1 MKNII
6 NRNVPTGL
14 KPFMGTEEYK
24 KQKRILI
31 KEVISRNNSKVIT
44 DIKELFNIL
53 KIKDGFTLSFH
64 HHLRN
69 GDEVMNMVL
78 SEVKRRNLKDITVA
92 ATGIFANNDMMEE
105 LILDGNITNIYTN
118 YINGKA
124 ARAISEGFLRGNLI
138 MQTHGGRPRSIE
150 SGELIIDVAFI
161 ATPTADKDGN
171 GNGLTGK
178 NACGVLG
185 YTISDMLYA
194 KQKVVVTDSL
204 VEEVNYNQIEGK
216 YIDYCLVV
224 ESIGRQS
231 GIVSGTT
238 KITKDPIGLKIAKDT
253 AKFIEEAGL
262 LKNDFSM
269 QTGAGGTSLAV
280 ASFVKDIM
288 EKDNI
293 KAKFASGGITA
304 YFVSM
309 LEQGLIENLYDV
321 QCFDLEAVKSAK
333 NNTSHKIMSA
343 SKYANPYDDPIVNKL
358 DFVILGATEI
368 DLDFNVNVTT
378 SSTGL
383 IMGGSGGH
391 SDTAHGAK
399 LTIIVS
405 PTMKA
410 RTPIIRERVTT
421 VTTPGSDVDVLVTE
435 RGIAINPKRNDL
447 IEMFKNSKLKIASIH
462 ELLEITHKYTGIP
475 KKTEFKKR
483 VVGVVQ
489 YRDGSIIDSI
499 YQIRKINE
507 L

>member
-1 MKNII
+1 MKNSL
-6 NRNVPTGL
+6 NRNVPNGL
-14 KPFMGTEEYK
+14 KPFLGTEKYK
-24 KQKRILI
+24 DSKRVII
-31 KEVISRNNSKVIT
+31 KEVIASNTSKVIN
-44 DIKELFNIL
+44 DIRKLFDLLNIT
-53 KIKDGFTLSFH
+53 DGFTLSFH

-78 SEVKRRNLKDITVA
+78 SEVKRRNLKDITLS
-92 ATGIFANNDMMEE
+92 ATGIFANNDMIEK
-105 LILDGNITNIYTN
+105 LIIDGNITNIYAN
-118 YINGKA
+118 YINGRTA
-124 ARAISEGFLRGNLI
+124 EAISEGYLQGNLI

-150 SGELIIDVAFI
+150 SGELKIDVAFI
-161 ATPTADKDGN
+161 ATPTSDSYGN
-171 GNGLTGK
+171 GNGLEGK

-204 VEEVNYNQIEGK
+204 VDEVKYSQIEGK
-216 YIDYCLVV
+216 YVDYVLVV
-224 ESIGRQS
+224 DSIGRQS

-253 AKFIEEAGL
+253 ASFIEETGL
-262 LKNDFSM
+262 IKNGFSM

-288 EKDNI
+288 IKDNI
-293 KAKFASGGITA
+293 KAKFASGGITS

-309 LEQGLIENLYDV
+309 LEEGLINDLYDV
-321 QCFDLEAVKSAK
+321 QCFDLEAVRSSKENK
-333 NNTSHKIMSA
+333 NHKIMSA
-343 SKYANPYDDPIVNKL
+343 SKYANPYDNPIVNQL

-368 DLDFNVNVTT
+368 DVDFNVNVIT
-378 SSTGL
+378 SSSGL

-410 RTPIIRERVTT
+410 RTPIIRDKVA
-421 VTTPGSDVDVLVTE
+421 VITTPGEDIDVLVTE
-435 RGIAINPKRNDL
+435 RGIAINPKRVDL
-447 IEMFKNSKLKIASIH
+447 MEQFKNSKLKIVSIN
-462 ELLEITHKYTGIP
+462 ELLETVHKYTGIP
-475 KKTEFKKR
+475 KQVEFGEK
-483 VVGVVQ
+483 VVGVVE

-499 YQIRKINE
+499 YQIRK
-507 L
+507 